1 MDTSEVAEKLGTTP
15 RILRQFL
22 RSPSSTFV
30 AVGSGSRYDF
40 TAKDLDT
47 LRKRF
52 ADWQGAGKPK
62 PNTPKKDK
70 APKGE
75 KVSGEPSKKDAAV
88 WFEEGPVRI
97 EDIRDPRVRARVKR
111 DAQAAEMRL
120 MLLLLAKGMHVTQLD
135 REAS

>member
-1 MDTSEVAEKLGTTP
+1 
-15 RILRQFL
+15 
-22 RSPSSTFV
+22 
-30 AVGSGSRYDF
+30 VGSGSRYDF

-75 KVSGEPSKKDAAV
+75 KASGEPSKKDAAV
-88 WFEEGPVRI
+88 WFEEGPIRI

>member
-75 KVSGEPSKKDAAV
+75 KASGEPSKKDAAV
-88 WFEEGPVRI
+88 WFEEGPIRI

>member
-75 KVSGEPSKKDAAV
+75 KASGEPSKKDAAV